1 MISTYFIVQKF
12 DRDVWEWVERSPQGC
27 DHYSSLDHAKFFCDA
42 YIKDGEEVR
51 VIREEVVY
59 EPKPKSE

>member
-1 MISTYFIVQKF
+1 MINTYFIVQKF
-12 DRDVWEWVERSPQGC
+12 DRDVWEWVERSPDGS
-27 DHYSSLDHAKFFCDA
+27 DHHSTFDNAKYFCDS
-42 YIKDGEEVR
+42 YINDGEEVR